1 MSGASVLQLIAEPM
15 SGVRALRRGLRR
27 FVRDPNGA
35 MAVEFAI
42 VAAPLLFMLFSI
54 IELAVVFMVTAT
66 LENATT
72 DTARTIRT
80 GAVQTAG
87 GSSATTIRNTICS
100 KLSWLQAQCQT
111 NLSVDVRTYAQFNNP
126 SAPDPVTNGVFD
138 PTALAYSP
146 GAQGSI
152 VLVRAFYRWKLITPF
167 LNGGLQRLN
176 GGVTMMT
183 AAATFRN
190 EPY

>member
-1 MSGASVLQLIAEPM
+1 MPTASKLKTFA
-15 SGVRALRRGLRR
+15 SSLRRR
-27 FVRDPNGA
+27 FAAFRRDPSGA

-42 VAAPLLFMLFSI
+42 VIAPLLFMLFSI
-54 IELAVVFMVTAT
+54 IELALVFMVTST
-66 LENATT
+66 LDNATS

-87 GSSATTIRNTICS
+87 GSSATTLRNTICT
-100 KLSWLQAQCQT
+100 KLGWLANQCQA
-111 NLSVDVRTYAQFNNP
+111 NLSVDVRTYTQFANP
-126 SAPDPVTNGVFD
+126 SQPNPINNGSFDSTQLTYAPGV
-138 PTALAYSP
+138 
-146 GAQGSI
+146 QGDI

-176 GGVTMMT
+176 NGVTLLT